1 MDPAITSRTRS
12 LYETVADSYAS
23 LVADVGFEPSIDH
36 ALLLDFAEQLTEQDR
51 APRVL
56 DAGCGT
62 GRLIG
67 HLRSLNERVVATGV
81 DLSPAMLAHAQ
92 RSHPDVM
99 FVEADLMALPLPDES
114 FHGVLA
120 WYSIIHT
127 PPAALPDLF
136 HELRRVLR
144 PGGLLLLGFQAGTGE
159 RVRAGAYGHD
169 VELHAFLH
177 TTTSVRTALR
187 AAGLTTDTT
196 LDRGPRRNERL
207 RQGFVL
213 ARAEPARTP

>member
-1 MDPAITSRTRS
+1 MDPELTARTRF
-12 LYETVADSYAS
+12 LYETVADSYAT
-23 LVADVGFEPSIDH
+23 LVADVDFEPSIDH
-36 ALLLDFAEQLTEQDR
+36 ALILDFVEQLTSHAE

-67 HLRSLNERVVATGV
+67 HLRALNERIVPTGV
-81 DLSPAMLAHAQ
+81 DLSPAMLVHA
-92 RSHPDVM
+92 RASHPDVA
-99 FVEADLMALPLPDES
+99 FLEADLMALPLADES
-114 FHGVLA
+114 FDGVLA

-127 PPAALPDLF
+127 APAALPDLF

-177 TTTSVRTALR
+177 NTASVRNALL
-187 AAGLTTDTT
+187 AADLTTDTT
-196 LDRGPRRNERL
+196 VDRGPRRNERL
-207 RQGFVL
+207 AQGFVL
-213 ARAEPARTP
+213 ARAEPAPTR